1 MSIPKNCTVLVIGG
15 GPAGSYAA
23 SVLAREGIDTVVLEA
38 EEFPRYHIGES
49 LLPSVRYLL
58 DFIDCY
64 DKFNAGGFQRKV
76 SIPRP
81 SFSRAKYLHSTLIFR
96 LTGRTH
102 NIEWRNIQIQF
113 QATGL

>member
-15 GPAGSYAA
+15 GGSYAA

-38 EEFPRYHIGES
+38 EEFPRYHIGEN
-49 LLPSVRYLL
+49 LLPSVRYFL

-64 DKFNAGGFQRKV
+64 NKFNAGGFLRKV
-76 SIPRP
+76 SISRP
-81 SFSRAKYLHSTLIFR
+81 SFKYLHSTLIFR

>member
-1 MSIPKNCTVLVIGG
+1 MSIPKTCTVLVIGG

-49 LLPSVRYLL
+49 LLPSVRYFL

-64 DKFNAGGFQRKV
+64 DKFNAGGFLRKV
-76 SIPRP
+76 SIPHP
-81 SFSRAKYLHSTLIFR
+81 SFTRAKYLYTTLRIR
-96 LTGRTH
+96 LTDRTYK
-102 NIEWRNIQIQF
+102 IEWRNIQIQF